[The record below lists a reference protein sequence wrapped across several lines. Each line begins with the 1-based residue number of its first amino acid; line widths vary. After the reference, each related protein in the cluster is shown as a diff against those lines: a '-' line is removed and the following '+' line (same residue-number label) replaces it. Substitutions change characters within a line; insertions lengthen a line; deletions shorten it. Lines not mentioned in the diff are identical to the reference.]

1 MFILCLSCDI
11 ITIGDKKMESAYK
24 LFNISEELEK
34 LARQSEDECKEVF
47 KRIEENA
54 LYNQARVLKAFQSV
68 PITTTHFGKSTG
80 YGHGDPGRE
89 AIETV
94 YANLF
99 EAEAALVRVQ
109 FVSGTHT
116 LATALKGLLEYGDEM
131 LAVSGRPY
139 DTLATVIGL
148 EGDNEMSL
156 IKRGIKYAQVD
167 LDEQDNFKCDEIK
180 EYLRNHKVKLVHI
193 QRSRGYAVRKALLI
207 ADIENV
213 IKEIRS
219 VDKDVIIFVDNCY
232 GEFTETKEPTAVGAD
247 ICCGSLIK
255 NAGGG
260 LCEMGGYVVGKE
272 ALIERVVQELY
283 CPGLERDNGATLGQ
297 NQNIIQGLFM
307 APTVVEA
314 ALKAM
319 TFASKLLENLG
330 MDVFP
335 KYTDIRSDIV
345 QIINFGDRDKLIKF
359 IQGIQYA
366 SPIDSNVVP
375 MPWEMPGYTDEVI
388 MAAGTFMEGA
398 SIELS
403 ADAPMREPYAC
414 YMQGGLSYESAKL
427 AVLIAAQKMLG
438 E

>member
-1 MFILCLSCDI
+1 
-11 ITIGDKKMESAYK
+11 MESAYK
-24 LFNISEELEK
+24 LFNISEKLEK
-34 LARQSEDECKEVF
+34 LARQSEDECKDVF

-89 AIETV
+89 AIENV

-156 IKRGIKYAQVD
+156 LKRGIKYAQVD
-167 LDEQDNFKCDEIK
+167 LDENDNFKCEEIK
-180 EYLRNHKVKLVHI
+180 DYLKNHKVKLVHI

-345 QIINFGDRDKLIKF
+345 QIINFGDPDKLVKF
-359 IQGIQYA
+359 IQGIQFA

-375 MPWEMPGYTDEVI
+375 MPWDMPGYTDKVI

-427 AVLIAAQKMLG
+427 AVLIATQKMLG

>member
-1 MFILCLSCDI
+1 
-11 ITIGDKKMESAYK
+11 MESAYK
-24 LFNISEELEK
+24 LFNISEKLEK
-34 LARQSEDECKEVF
+34 LARQSEDECKDVF

-156 IKRGIKYAQVD
+156 LKRGIKYAQVD
-167 LDEQDNFKCDEIK
+167 LDENDNFKCEEIK
-180 EYLRNHKVKLVHI
+180 DYLKNHKVKLVHI

-345 QIINFGDRDKLIKF
+345 QIINFGDPDKLVKF
-359 IQGIQYA
+359 IQGIQFA

-375 MPWEMPGYTDEVI
+375 MPWDMPGYTDKVI

>member
-1 MFILCLSCDI
+1 MFILHLCCDI

-89 AIETV
+89 AIEKL

-156 IKRGIKYAQVD
+156 LKRGIKYAQVD
-167 LDEQDNFKCDEIK
+167 LDEQDNFKCEEIK

>member
-1 MFILCLSCDI
+1 
-11 ITIGDKKMESAYK
+11 MESAYK

-34 LARQSEDECKEVF
+34 LARQSEDECKDVF

-156 IKRGIKYAQVD
+156 LKRGIKYAQVD
-167 LDEQDNFKCDEIK
+167 LDEEDNFKCEEIK
-180 EYLRNHKVKLVHI
+180 DYLKNHKVKLVHI

-247 ICCGSLIK
+247 VCCGSLIK

-345 QIINFGDRDKLIKF
+345 QIINFGDPDKLVKF
-359 IQGIQYA
+359 IQGIQFA

-375 MPWEMPGYTDEVI
+375 MPWDMPGYTDKVI

-427 AVLIAAQKMLG
+427 AVLIATQKMLG

>member
-1 MFILCLSCDI
+1 
-11 ITIGDKKMESAYK
+11 MESAYK
-24 LFNISEELEK
+24 LFNISEKLEK
-34 LARQSEDECKEVF
+34 LARQSEDECKDVF

-99 EAEAALVRVQ
+99 EAEAALVRVL

-156 IKRGIKYAQVD
+156 LKRGIKYAQVD
-167 LDEQDNFKCDEIK
+167 LDENDNFKCEEIK
-180 EYLRNHKVKLVHI
+180 DYLKNHKVKLVHI

-345 QIINFGDRDKLIKF
+345 QIINFGDPDKLVKF
-359 IQGIQYA
+359 IQGIQFA

-375 MPWEMPGYTDEVI
+375 MPWDMPGYTDKVI

-427 AVLIAAQKMLG
+427 AVLIATQKMLG

>member
-1 MFILCLSCDI
+1 
-11 ITIGDKKMESAYK
+11 MESAYK

-156 IKRGIKYAQVD
+156 LKRGIKYAQVD
-167 LDEQDNFKCDEIK
+167 LDEEDNFKCEEIK
-180 EYLRNHKVKLVHI
+180 DYLKNHKVKLVHI

-345 QIINFGDRDKLIKF
+345 QIINFGDPDKLVKF
-359 IQGIQYA
+359 IQGIQFA

-375 MPWEMPGYTDEVI
+375 MPWDMPGYTDKVI
-388 MAAGTFMEGA
+388 MAAGTFMEGE

-427 AVLIAAQKMLG
+427 AVLIATQKMLG

>member
-1 MFILCLSCDI
+1 MFILCPSCDI

-156 IKRGIKYAQVD
+156 LKRGIKYAQVD
-167 LDEQDNFKCDEIK
+167 LDEQDNFKCEEIK

-232 GEFTETKEPTAVGAD
+232 GEFTEEKEPTAVGAD

-260 LCEMGGYVVGKE
+260 LCEMGGYVCGKE
-272 ALIERVVQELY
+272 ALIEKVVQELY
-283 CPGLERDNGATLGQ
+283 APGLEKENGATLGQ
-297 NQNIIQGLFM
+297 NQNIIQGIFM

-319 TFASKLLENLG
+319 TFASRLFENLG
-330 MDVFP
+330 CDVFP
-335 KYTDIRSDIV
+335 KYTDKRSDIV
-345 QIINFGDRDKLIKF
+345 QIINFGDKEKLIKF
-359 IQGIQYA
+359 IQGIQYG
-366 SPIDSNVVP
+366 SPVDSNVVP

-403 ADAPMREPYAC
+403 ADSPMREPYAA

-427 AVLIAAQKMLG
+427 AILIAAQKMLG

>member
-1 MFILCLSCDI
+1 
-11 ITIGDKKMESAYK
+11 
-24 LFNISEELEK
+24 
-34 LARQSEDECKEVF
+34 
-47 KRIEENA
+47 
-54 LYNQARVLKAFQSV
+54 
-68 PITTTHFGKSTG
+68 
-80 YGHGDPGRE
+80 
-89 AIETV
+89 
-94 YANLF
+94 
-99 EAEAALVRVQ
+99 
-109 FVSGTHT
+109 
-116 LATALKGLLEYGDEM
+116 
-131 LAVSGRPY
+131 
-139 DTLATVIGL
+139 
-148 EGDNEMSL
+148 
-156 IKRGIKYAQVD
+156 
-167 LDEQDNFKCDEIK
+167 
-180 EYLRNHKVKLVHI
+180 
-193 QRSRGYAVRKALLI
+193 
-207 ADIENV
+207 
-213 IKEIRS
+213 
-219 VDKDVIIFVDNCY
+219 
-232 GEFTETKEPTAVGAD
+232 
-247 ICCGSLIK
+247 
-255 NAGGG
+255 
-260 LCEMGGYVVGKE
+260 MGGYVVGKE

-375 MPWEMPGYTDEVI
+375 MPWEMPGYTDEEI
-388 MAAGTFMEGA
+388 MATGTFMEGA

-403 ADAPMREPYAC
+403 ADASMREPYAC

>member
-1 MFILCLSCDI
+1 MFILCPSCDI

-24 LFNISEELEK
+24 LFNISEKLEK

-89 AIETV
+89 AIEKL

-131 LAVSGRPY
+131 LAISGRPY

-156 IKRGIKYAQVD
+156 LNRGIKYSQVD
-167 LDEQDNFKCDEIK
+167 LDENDNFKCEEIK
-180 EYLRNHKVKLVHI
+180 DYLKNHKVKLVHI

>member
-1 MFILCLSCDI
+1 
-11 ITIGDKKMESAYK
+11 MESAYK
-24 LFNISEELEK
+24 LFNISEKLEK
-34 LARQSEDECKEVF
+34 IARQSEDECKDVF

-89 AIETV
+89 AIEKL

-156 IKRGIKYAQVD
+156 LKRGIKYAQVD
-167 LDEQDNFKCDEIK
+167 LDEEDNFKCEEIK
-180 EYLRNHKVKLVHI
+180 DYLKNHKVKLVHI

-283 CPGLERDNGATLGQ
+283 CPGLDRENGATLGQ

-345 QIINFGDRDKLIKF
+345 QIVNFGDREKLIKF
-359 IQGIQYA
+359 IQGIQFA
-366 SPIDSNVVP
+366 SPIDSNVKP

>member
-1 MFILCLSCDI
+1 
-11 ITIGDKKMESAYK
+11 
-24 LFNISEELEK
+24 
-34 LARQSEDECKEVF
+34 
-47 KRIEENA
+47 
-54 LYNQARVLKAFQSV
+54 
-68 PITTTHFGKSTG
+68 
-80 YGHGDPGRE
+80 
-89 AIETV
+89 
-94 YANLF
+94 
-99 EAEAALVRVQ
+99 
-109 FVSGTHT
+109 
-116 LATALKGLLEYGDEM
+116 M

-156 IKRGIKYAQVD
+156 LKRGIKYAQVD
-167 LDEQDNFKCDEIK
+167 LDEEDNFKCEEIK
-180 EYLRNHKVKLVHI
+180 DYLKNHKVKLVHI

>member
-1 MFILCLSCDI
+1 
-11 ITIGDKKMESAYK
+11 MESAYK

-156 IKRGIKYAQVD
+156 LKRGIKYAQVD
-167 LDEQDNFKCDEIK
+167 LDEEDNFKCEEIK
-180 EYLRNHKVKLVHI
+180 DYLKNHKVKLVHI

-345 QIINFGDRDKLIKF
+345 QIINFGDPDKLVKF
-359 IQGIQYA
+359 IQGIQFA

-375 MPWEMPGYTDEVI
+375 MPWDMPGYTDKVI

-427 AVLIAAQKMLG
+427 AVLIATQKMLG

>member
-1 MFILCLSCDI
+1 
-11 ITIGDKKMESAYK
+11 MENAYR

-34 LARQSEDECKEVF
+34 LARKSEEEVKDIFKEL
-47 KRIEENA
+47 EENA

-68 PITTTHFGKSTG
+68 PITQTHFGKSTG
-80 YGHGDPGRE
+80 YGNGDIGRE
-89 AIETV
+89 AIEQL
-94 YANLF
+94 YANIF
-99 EAEAALVRVQ
+99 ETEDALVRVQ

-116 LATALKGLLEYGDEM
+116 LATALKALLNYGDEM

-139 DTLATVIGL
+139 DTLCTVIGL
-148 EGDNEMSL
+148 EENDMSL
-156 IKRGIKYAQVD
+156 INRGIKYSQID
-167 LDEQDNFKCDEIK
+167 LDENDNFKCEEIK
-180 EYLRNHKVKLVHI
+180 EYLKNNKVKLIHI

-207 ADIENV
+207 SDIEHV

-260 LCEMGGYVVGKE
+260 LCEMGGYVCGK
-272 ALIERVVQELY
+272 ADLIEKVVQELY
-283 CPGLERDNGATLGQ
+283 CPGLSKDNGATLGQ

-319 TFASKLLENLG
+319 TFASRLLENLG
-330 MDVFP
+330 YDVFP
-335 KYTDIRSDIV
+335 KYTDKRSDIV
-345 QIINFGDRDKLIKF
+345 QIITFGDREKLIKF
-359 IQGIQYA
+359 IQGIQFA
-366 SPIDSNVVP
+366 SPIDSNATP
-375 MPWEMPGYTDEVI
+375 MPWNMPGYADEVI

-403 ADAPMREPYAC
+403 ADSPMREPYAA

-427 AVLIAAQKMLG
+427 AILIATQKMLG

>member
-1 MFILCLSCDI
+1 
-11 ITIGDKKMESAYK
+11 MESAYK

-34 LARQSEDECKEVF
+34 ISRKTEEEIKDIFKEL
-47 KRIEENA
+47 EETA

-68 PITTTHFGKSTG
+68 PITTAHFGKSTG
-80 YGHGDPGRE
+80 YGHGDIGRE
-89 AIETV
+89 AIERL
-94 YANLF
+94 YANIF
-99 EAEAALVRVQ
+99 DAEDALVRVQ

-116 LATALKGLLEYGDEM
+116 LATALKALLNYGDEM
-131 LAVSGRPY
+131 LAISGRPY

-148 EGDNEMSL
+148 DGDNDMSL
-156 IKRGIKYAQVD
+156 INRGIKYSQID
-167 LDEQDNFKCDEIK
+167 LDEEDNFKCEDIK
-180 EYLRNHKVKLVHI
+180 EYLKNNKVKLIHI

-213 IKEIRS
+213 IKEIRKI
-219 VDKDVIIFVDNCY
+219 DKDVIIFVDNCY

-260 LCEMGGYVVGKE
+260 LCEMGGYVVGKSE
-272 ALIERVVQELY
+272 LIDRVVQELY
-283 CPGLERDNGATLGQ
+283 CPGLEKENGATLGQ

-307 APTVVEA
+307 APTVVES

-319 TFASKLLENLG
+319 TFASKLLENVG
-330 MDVFP
+330 CDVFP
-335 KYTDIRSDIV
+335 KYTDKRSDIV
-345 QIINFGDRDKLIKF
+345 QIVNFGDKEKLIKF
-359 IQGIQYA
+359 IQGIQFA
-366 SPIDSNVVP
+366 SPVDSNVVP
-375 MPWEMPGYTDEVI
+375 MPWSMPGYADEVI

-403 ADAPMREPYAC
+403 ADSPMREPYAA

-427 AVLIAAQKMLG
+427 AILIATQKMLG

>member
-1 MFILCLSCDI
+1 MFILHHHCDI

-156 IKRGIKYAQVD
+156 LKRGIKYAQVD

>member
-1 MFILCLSCDI
+1 MFILCPSCDI

-156 IKRGIKYAQVD
+156 LKRGIKYAQVD
-167 LDEQDNFKCDEIK
+167 LDENDNFKCEEIK
-180 EYLRNHKVKLVHI
+180 DYLKNHKVKLVHI

-345 QIINFGDRDKLIKF
+345 QIINFGDPDKLVKF
-359 IQGIQYA
+359 IQGIQFA

-375 MPWEMPGYTDEVI
+375 MPWDMPGYTDKVI

-427 AVLIAAQKMLG
+427 AVLIATQKMLG

>member
-1 MFILCLSCDI
+1 
-11 ITIGDKKMESAYK
+11 MESAYK

-156 IKRGIKYAQVD
+156 LKRGIKYAQVD
-167 LDEQDNFKCDEIK
+167 LDEQDNFKCEEIK
-180 EYLRNHKVKLVHI
+180 EYLRNHKVKLIHI

>member
-1 MFILCLSCDI
+1 
-11 ITIGDKKMESAYK
+11 MESAYK
-24 LFNISEELEK
+24 LFNISEKLEK

>member
-1 MFILCLSCDI
+1 
-11 ITIGDKKMESAYK
+11 MESAYK
-24 LFNISEELEK
+24 LFNISEELEQI
-34 LARQSEDECKEVF
+34 ARKSEEEIKEQF
-47 KRIEENA
+47 KRLEENA

-68 PITTTHFGKSTG
+68 PITMAHFGKSTG
-80 YGHGDPGRE
+80 YGHGDLGRE
-89 AIETV
+89 AIEKL
-94 YANLF
+94 YANIF
-99 EAEAALVRVQ
+99 ETEDALVRIQ

-116 LATALKGLLEYGDEM
+116 LATALKALLNYGDEM
-131 LAVSGRPY
+131 LAISGRPY
-139 DTLATVIGL
+139 DTLCTVIGL
-148 EGDNEMSL
+148 EENEMSL
-156 IKRGIKYAQVD
+156 ISRGVKYSQID
-167 LDEQDNFKCDEIK
+167 LDDNDNFKCEDIK
-180 EYLRNHKVKLVHI
+180 EYLKNNKVKLIHI

-207 ADIENV
+207 SDIENV

-255 NAGGG
+255 NAGAG

-272 ALIERVVQELY
+272 KLIERVTQELY
-283 CPGLERDNGATLGQ
+283 CPGLDKDHGSTLGQ

-307 APTVVEA
+307 APTVVES

-330 MDVFP
+330 YNVFP
-335 KYTDIRSDIV
+335 TSTDIRSDIV
-345 QIINFGDRDKLIKF
+345 QIINFGDKDKLIKF

-366 SPIDSNVVP
+366 SPVDSNVIP
-375 MPWEMPGYTDEVI
+375 MPWSMAGYADEVI

-403 ADAPMREPYAC
+403 ADSPMREPYAA

-427 AVLIAAQKMLG
+427 AILIATQKMLG
-438 E
+438 DK